1 MLVVDDRAM
10 PRIAARAMLAGA
22 PDLDLV
28 AEAASGKEAIA
39 LASNLSVDVVL
50 LDVDMNE
57 MDGAATARE
66 LLARDPSL
74 TVLAWTVSD
83 ASDDLVR
90 MMQAGC
96 VGYVLK
102 DVGPEELQRAIHAG
116 LRREAPVPRRM
127 LPEILQRAVVPHT
140 DRDSTARITLTAREL
155 EALRLVA
162 KGLPSKRIALEM
174 RISLASVDTHLRNTY
189 RKLGASN
196 RGEAVSKAIRAGL
209 LGIADL

>member
-1 MLVVDDRAM
+1 
-10 PRIAARAMLAGA
+10 MLAGA
-22 PDLDLV
+22 PDLELV
-28 AEAASGKEAIA
+28 AEASSGVEAVA
-39 LASNLSVDVVL
+39 LASRRPVDVVL

-57 MDGAATARE
+57 MDGAETARQ
-66 LLARDPSL
+66 LLARHPNL
-74 TVLAWTVSD
+74 TIIAWTVSD
-83 ASDDLVR
+83 ASDDLLR

-102 DVGPEELQRAIHAG
+102 DVGPDELQRAIRAG

-127 LPEILQRAVVPHT
+127 LPEILKRAVPRATGDPRAEINLT
-140 DRDSTARITLTAREL
+140 DREL

-174 RISLASVDTHLRNTY
+174 KISLASVDTHLRNTY
-189 RKLGASN
+189 RKLGANN